1 MLSKNQIKYI
11 RSLAL
16 KKFREESKQFIAE
29 GTKLV
34 LELISSSYH
43 VDSVYAVEPW
53 LRKHEKLISG
63 KGIQT
68 VEVPDSLM
76 ENITTLASPG
86 PVLAV
91 VDIPESGPPPSDPD
105 DLVLLLDDI
114 RDPGNLGTIIRIADW
129 FGISTI
135 GCSETTV
142 DLYNP
147 KVVQS
152 TMGSI
157 ARVHVFYSSLAGYL
171 EQVDERTSVYGTF
184 LDGGNIY
191 TEKLEQ
197 HGIIVIGSESHGI
210 SAEVARL
217 IRHRLFIPGFGNK
230 AGAPE
235 SLNAAVATGIICSEF
250 KRRTLV

>member
-1 MLSKNQIKYI
+1 MLSKNQVKFI

-16 KKFREESKQFIAE
+16 KKFREENRQFIAE

-34 LELISSSYH
+34 LELTGSHYYVNRI
-43 VDSVYAVEPW
+43 YAVESW
-53 LRKHEKLISG
+53 IRKHGQVVSSKHIEL
-63 KGIQT
+63 T
-68 VEVPDSLM
+68 EVDESSM
-76 ENITTLASPG
+76 EVITTLSSPG

-91 VDIPESGPPPSDPD
+91 VDIPDNTPVLPKAD

-129 FGISTI
+129 FGITQV
-135 GCSETTV
+135 GCSETSV

-157 ARVHVFYSSLAGYL
+157 ARVHVFYTSLTDYLRSSVK
-171 EQVDERTSVYGTF
+171 EKNIYGTF
-184 LDGGNIY
+184 LDGENIY

-197 HGIIVIGSESHGI
+197 NGVIIIGSESHGI
-210 SAEVARL
+210 SGDVARL
-217 IRHRLFIPGFGNK
+217 ITHRLFIPGFGNT
-230 AGAPE
+230 AVE
-235 SLNAAVATGIICSEF
+235 SLNAAVATGIVCSEF